1 MIPSKAQLGSLIPSG
16 RLPPIDALR
25 GLAAVIVIWVH
36 NGGLFTPFNGAAV
49 TETVVNFF
57 FKAGLMTGV
66 PIFFVLSG
74 FVVAVSTASVGLSF
88 RDVPAFLLR
97 RLVRLAPPYWFAIGL
112 MIAALTVRA
121 LVSNQYSFDVS
132 FAELAANL
140 FYVQGII
147 GVPNINGVF
156 WTLTIE
162 LQFYLVFALAF
173 ATAKTLELKSPK
185 LGVIATSIFFVI
197 SCVMSAI
204 AYICLPETIK
214 HQSFISYWFQF
225 LLGICAYEVLSRR
238 SALLI
243 VTSIMV
249 LVGCLVFGV
258 SQADGFTLSAVATSM
273 FIIGLGYGNKLSSAL
288 DHKPLQ
294 FLGKISYSIYL
305 VHVPI
310 ILVANGIRSRF
321 YPGVAIISWAFC
333 CASMLLILGTALLTY
348 RYFEMPGIRLSKR
361 LKDRMRLNLETVS
374 S

>member
-1 MIPSKAQLGSLIPSG
+1 MISSKAQRGSLIPPG

-36 NGGLFTPFNGAAV
+36 NGGLFTPFNGAAA
-49 TETVVNFF
+49 TETLVNFF

-74 FVVAVSTASVGLSF
+74 FVVAVSTASVGLWF
-88 RDVPAFLLR
+88 RDVPVFLLR

-121 LVSNQYSFDVS
+121 LASRQYSVDFS
-132 FAELAANL
+132 FAEMVANL

-147 GVPNINGVF
+147 GVPDINVVF

-162 LQFYLVFALAF
+162 LQFYLVFALAL
-173 ATAKTLELKSPK
+173 ATAKALETKSPQ
-185 LGVIATSIFFVI
+185 LGAIAISTFFVI
-197 SCVMSAI
+197 SCVISIA
-204 AYICLPETIK
+204 AYINLPETIK
-214 HQSFISYWFQF
+214 HQNFISYWFQF
-225 LLGICAYEVLSRR
+225 LLGICSFEILSRR

-249 LVGCLVFGV
+249 LVGCLVFGAR
-258 SQADGFTLSAVATSM
+258 QADGFALSAVATSM
-273 FIIGLGYGNKLSSAL
+273 FIIGLGYGKKLSSAL
-288 DHKPLQ
+288 DYKPLQ
-294 FLGKISYSIYL
+294 VLGKISYSIYL

-333 CASMLLILGTALLTY
+333 CFSMLLILVTALLTY
-348 RYFEMPGIRLSKR
+348 HYFEVPGIRLSKR
-361 LKDRMRLNLETVS
+361 LKNRMRLNLDTVS